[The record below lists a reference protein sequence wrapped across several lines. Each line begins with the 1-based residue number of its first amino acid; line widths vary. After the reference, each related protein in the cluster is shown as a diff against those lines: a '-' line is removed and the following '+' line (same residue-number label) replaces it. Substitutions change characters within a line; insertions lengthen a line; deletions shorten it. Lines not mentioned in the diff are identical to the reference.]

1 MAKLRKFDAGSIA
14 EVIVALVI
22 ISVVLGISVLLLTK
36 LYRSKPDNSKIASQL
51 LLRSSS
57 NEKNIDGFR
66 IIENYSH
73 GFKGSMDIEVETA
86 VSINT
91 NNDTVYKIIKLRK
104 FE

>member
-36 LYRSKPDNSKIASQL
+36 LYRSKPDNAKIASQL

-57 NEKNIDGFR
+57 NEKKIDGFR
-66 IIENYSH
+66 IIENHSH